1 MEAKTNINKLI
12 DIVNL
17 SIYETSKLTGTSC
30 EDITDT
36 KDSLFMFVINHIYSN
51 NNRAVNLVQ
60 SIDEMREVIYV
71 CENVLVDRIRLLGLV
86 AGYVNK

>member
-30 EDITDT
+30 EDITDS
-36 KDSLFMFVINHIYSN
+36 KDS
-51 NNRAVNLVQ
+51 
-60 SIDEMREVIYV
+60 IYV
-71 CENVLVDRIRLLGLV
+71 CDQSYLFKQQSDRESGAVD
-86 AGYVNK
+86 

>member
-1 MEAKTNINKLI
+1 MEAKANIHKLI

-30 EDITDT
+30 EDITDS
-36 KDSLFMFVINHIYSN
+36 KDALFMFVINHIYSN

-71 CENVLVDRIRLLGLV
+71 TENVLVDRVRLLGLV